1 MSTATL
7 ERPKTLRVNAP
18 GGLNKMVER
27 TPGTTVNGYLKALG
41 TEIPNDHVPV
51 VGGMP
56 VTGDAIVPD
65 TAAAITV
72 AYRPENG

>member
-7 ERPKTLRVNAP
+7 DRPSMLRINAP
-18 GGLNKMVER
+18 DGLNKMVER
-27 TPGTTVNGYLKALG
+27 TPNTTVNGYLKALG
-41 TEIPNDHVPV
+41 TEIPVDHVPV
-51 VGGMP
+51 VGGVP
-56 VTGDAIVPD
+56 VSGDTVVPD